1 MVKIKY
7 SKLLKYSF
15 LIILYT
21 TIFFLLSL
29 NFPKYI
35 SADSE
40 KENNESKTNTE
51 YSLLETKTDGE
62 QDTKDKDI
70 KSEDDKEDKD
80 KDIKSEDDT
89 KDKDKD
95 IKSEDDTKDKDKE
108 DNKKNKKP
116 NSKIEYSLLEE
127 NIVAFDGSQSS
138 DEDGTI
144 VSYGWDFGDGGTGSG
159 VTVTHTY
166 NEPGNYQVTLTVTDD
181 DGTQDTCDKEIVIKK
196 NKKPDSKIEY
206 SLLEENIVAFDGSSS
221 SDEDGTIVSYDWD
234 FGDGST
240 GSGSSVMH
248 IYNEPGNYK
257 VTLTVTDDDGAY
269 KKDVANIKLKNK
281 DNDTENISES
291 NEFTQ
296 SKDEEKKGDFKNLN
310 NDLSKL
316 NEKLVKSEEKSIPI
330 FNHLLQKLLN
340 SKEDKIIEILNINV
354 NSIGDLLNIE
364 KIIKNYKII
373 AVIGFDEIIDLNYE
387 KDIKQNKE
395 NILTEKYPEFILN
408 FWNNFKEF
416 AALFN

>member
-7 SKLLKYSF
+7 SKLLKYPF
-15 LIILYT
+15 LILLYT
-21 TIFFLLSL
+21 TIFFLFLL

-35 SADSE
+35 SAYAE
-40 KENNESKTNTE
+40 KENNESKAKIE
-51 YSLLETKTDGE
+51 YSLLKTKTNSDA
-62 QDTKDKDI
+62 QDTQDKDKD
-70 KSEDDKEDKD
+70 KEDKEDKD
-80 KDIKSEDDT
+80 KKSEDDK
-89 KDKDKD
+89 KDK
-95 IKSEDDTKDKDKE
+95 KDKKDDKE
-108 DNKKNKKP
+108 NKKP
-116 NSKIEYSLLEE
+116 EAKIEYSLLEE

-144 VSYGWDFGDGGTGSG
+144 VSYSWDFGDGSIGSG
-159 VTVTHTY
+159 VTVTHAY
-166 NEPGNYQVTLTVTDD
+166 NEPGNYKVTLTVTDD
-181 DGTQDTCDKEIVIKK
+181 GSTQDTYNKEIVTKE
-196 NKKPDSKIEY
+196 NKKPEAKIEY
-206 SLLEENIVAFDGSSS
+206 SLLEENIVAFDGSQS
-221 SDEDGTIVSYDWD
+221 SDEDGTIVSYSWD
-234 FGDGST
+234 FGDGSI
-240 GSGSSVMH
+240 GSGVTVTH
-248 IYNEPGNYK
+248 TYNEPGNYK

-281 DNDTENISES
+281 DNNIENISES

-296 SKDEEKKGDFKNLN
+296 SKEEEKKEDFKNLN

-340 SKEDKIIEILNINV
+340 NKEDKIIEILDINV

-364 KIIKNYKII
+364 KIIKNYKVI

-395 NILTEKYPEFILN
+395 SILTGKYPEFILN
-408 FWNNFKEF
+408 FWNNIKEF
-416 AALFN
+416 AALYN